1 MSNGLKH
8 DCGQDYCKPESTNTT
23 ELSMIIKICHYL
35 KNYGTFHLM
44 STFPV
49 GNFNWNSPW
58 SQISTRKSWKNPPT
72 PASRSKMA
80 TQRINGK
87 WKLQSIP
94 SVSSFVF
101 LWICC
106 CNVCTHKI
114 LFCDVL
120 KSGGITYTMNIV
132 GGVHLDFLTCCTWMW
147 STRMWRYATRE
158 KDFAIIW
165 SILQMLLVHDNTHIV
180 QDNLEN
186 KWWGM

>member
-106 CNVCTHKI
+106 CKI
-114 LFCDVL
+114 RTKYCFVMCWNQVVSLTQWTLLEVSILIFWLVALECGQLECDV
-120 KSGGITYTMNIV
+120 
-132 GGVHLDFLTCCTWMW
+132 
-147 STRMWRYATRE
+147 
-158 KDFAIIW
+158 
-165 SILQMLLVHDNTHIV
+165 MLLEKKTLLSFEAFSRCFLFMIIHTLFRII
-180 QDNLEN
+180 
-186 KWWGM
+186 